1 MYREEFEIFEL
12 APELID
18 PMMPFVYLDSAA
30 TMQRPKQ
37 VIEKVSEYYKTL
49 NANPLRGLYKISEQ
63 STRLLNQTRVKMAEY
78 IGAGADEV
86 IFTKNTTEAINLVAN
101 GVRELIGDGK
111 ILISLDSHHSN
122 ILPFTER
129 YGEQV
134 LICEDVVTEYMKLK
148 SVGEQSTD
156 VKIVALTG
164 LSNVTGEEQIETV
177 QKLRKV
183 GFNGLILLDAAQ
195 LIAHRKINLEMLD
208 VDFLAFSGHK
218 IGAPMGIGVLYMRR
232 ELMEKVKPL
241 NYGGEMVDAVEIA
254 ENAREAANKT
264 SDSVIVRADY
274 AFGPQKFEG
283 GTIDMGG
290 VVGLLQAISFWNKNN
305 KDEELFAET
314 RKLTEYAV
322 GKLSAISDL
331 ELFHGKNGIILFNVK
346 GVHPHDTAQ
355 ILSNYGV
362 MVRAGWHCAEPVL
375 TKRKIGPAVRVS
387 LMFYNTRSEINYLAS
402 ILGKIRKEMGL

>member
-63 STRLLNQTRVKMAEY
+63 STRLLNQTRAKVAEY
-78 IGAGADEV
+78 IGAGVDEV

-101 GVRELIGDGK
+101 GIRELIGDGK

-134 LICEDVVTEYMKLK
+134 LICEDVVAEYKRLMPEETEG
-148 SVGEQSTD
+148 SD
-156 VKIVALTG
+156 VRFVALTG
-164 LSNVTGEEQIETV
+164 LSNVTGNEQIETV
-177 QKLRKV
+177 QKLRKA

-195 LIAHRKINLEMLD
+195 LIAHQKINLETLD

-232 ELMEKVKPL
+232 ELMEKIKPL

-254 ENAREAANKT
+254 ENVREEANKT
-264 SDSVIVRADY
+264 SDPVMVRADY

-322 GKLSAISDL
+322 EKLSAISDL
-331 ELFHGKNGIILFNVK
+331 ELFYGKNGIILFNIR

-387 LMFYNTRSEINYLAS
+387 LMFYNTRSEINYLVS